1 MWTLPSYGDYLER
14 YHPGLRKQMAEAGA
28 PEGFEDVVAT
38 INPIADDQPETPA
51 RWSVTFA
58 VDDAY
63 ATAAKATELGG
74 KVIVPPFDAPWV
86 RMTVIADPQGR
97 GSSPASSRAKTCA
110 GHSLTESSARVR
122 SGGYVEVRVE
132 ESGTNRARRNET
144 PEAVPDA
151 SATAPTG
158 RRNAGLSADQRKA
171 TLDRTLQIQEA
182 QGWRIEARSDFQ
194 ATIAKGKPLNNMLH
208 LLLTIVTLGIWGI
221 VWASLA
227 ITGGVKRR
235 TITID
240 EDGNVIDSIV

>member
-1 MWTLPSYGDYLER
+1 V
-14 YHPGLRKQMAEAGA
+14 EA
-28 PEGFEDVVAT
+28 
-38 INPIADDQPETPA
+38 
-51 RWSVTFA
+51 
-58 VDDAY
+58 
-63 ATAAKATELGG
+63 
-74 KVIVPPFDAPWV
+74 
-86 RMTVIADPQGR
+86 
-97 GSSPASSRAKTCA
+97 
-110 GHSLTESSARVR
+110 
-122 SGGYVEVRVE
+122 
-132 ESGTNRARRNET
+132 SGTDRSTTNET

-158 RRNAGLSADQRKA
+158 TRNAGLSADQRKA

-182 QGWRIEARSDFQ
+182 QGWRIETRSDVQ

-208 LLLTIVTLGIWGI
+208 LLLTIVTVGIWGI